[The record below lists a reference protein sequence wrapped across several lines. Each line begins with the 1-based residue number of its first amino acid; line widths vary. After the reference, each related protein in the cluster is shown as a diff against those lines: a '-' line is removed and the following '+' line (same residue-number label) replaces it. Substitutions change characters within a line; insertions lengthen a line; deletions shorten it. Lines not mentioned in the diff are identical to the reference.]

1 MSNLK
6 AKQTPGDAREAA
18 PAQRRTR
25 PGLLAR
31 PQRDADNHKGNDIW
45 LTTLSDLLMLLVIFF
60 VILFG
65 MEMQKPKH
73 ATEPPAPVETAQTAV
88 QVKTDNTFKPVAARP
103 ETPAPPASVEKEL
116 STILEPGKPGQEIAI
131 YRSANRVTLTFPER
145 IMFDPGHA
153 RLKPAARPAL
163 DRLALFIK
171 ERPQLAVEVQG
182 HTDNRPISNPRYPS
196 NWELSV
202 DRATQVARALIA
214 MGVDPQQLSVKGFGE
229 YHGLFPNNSDE
240 NRLKNR
246 RVEIQF
252 TLPTDEM
259 QARAAL

>member
-1 MSNLK
+1 MNNLK
-6 AKQTPGDAREAA
+6 VKQTPREARESNPL
-18 PAQRRTR
+18 PAQRMAR

-31 PQRDADNHKGNDIW
+31 SRRETDNHKGNDIW

-73 ATEPPAPVETAQTAV
+73 ATEIPAPAETAQSAV
-88 QVKTDNTFKPVAARP
+88 PVKTVAARTEAP
-103 ETPAPPASVEKEL
+103 PPAPPASVEKEL
-116 STILEPGKPGQEIAI
+116 ASILEQGKGGQEIAI

-153 RLKPAARPAL
+153 SLKPAARPAL
-163 DRLALFIK
+163 DKLAQFIK

-182 HTDNRPISNPRYPS
+182 HTDNRPISNSRYPS

-229 YHGLFPNNSDE
+229 YHGLFPNTSDE

-252 TLPTDEM
+252 TLPPGET
-259 QARAAL
+259 QANAAL